1 MKKIVFA
8 IFFLVSTLFGRY
20 VSVPVI
26 NTDSGIINLSMSI
39 NGENIQFHDF
49 PGKYVL
55 LEYFGA
61 HCPVCKSEVKHM
73 KIINKENPLI
83 KVVAVEVQ
91 GTPDSTLKDFIFE
104 RGISFP
110 VVSFNNSIEFYY
122 YARAG
127 VPNWG
132 GRIPMMVLF
141 ATNGKKIKSFTGLK
155 TEEDIMKALNEY
167 RKGR

>member
-1 MKKIVFA
+1 MKKIVFS
-8 IFFLVSTLFGRY
+8 IIFLVSTLFGRY
-20 VSVPVI
+20 VSVPVV
-26 NTDSGIINLSMSI
+26 NGDSGINNLSMSV
-39 NGENIQFHDF
+39 NGKNITFHDF

-73 KIINKENPLI
+73 KSINRNNPLI

-91 GTPDSTLKDFIFE
+91 GTSESALKDFIFE
-104 RGISFP
+104 RGISYP

-127 VPNWG
+127 VPEWG

-141 ATNGKKIKSFTGLK
+141 APDGTKIKSFTGFK
-155 TEEDIMKALNEY
+155 TEEDIMKALNSY
-167 RKGR
+167 RKR

>member
-1 MKKIVFA
+1 MKKIIFA
-8 IFFLVSTLFGRY
+8 TIFLVSTLFGRY
-20 VSVPVI
+20 ASVPVVNI
-26 NTDSGIINLSMSI
+26 DSGISNLSMSI
-39 NGENIQFHDF
+39 NGENIKFYDF
-49 PGKYVL
+49 PEKYVL

-73 KIINKENPLI
+73 KQIHRDNPLI

-91 GTPDSTLKDFIFE
+91 GTPEDELKDFIFE
-104 RGISFP
+104 RGITYP
-110 VVSFNNSIEFYY
+110 IVSFNNSIEFYY
-122 YARAG
+122 YARVG

-132 GRIPMMVLF
+132 GKIPMMVLF
-141 ATNGKKIKSFTGLK
+141 APNGKKIKAFIGYK